1 MDDDAAVLVGVIVGA
16 VALGAVAVC
25 LFFRA
30 ARRAAA
36 ADAEDAAAD
45 AIIIAGELEMLS
57 PPATP
62 RASRADSVAEE
73 LGLEVELA
81 AGVLVEGI
89 T

>member
-1 MDDDAAVLVGVIVGA
+1 MDDDAVVLVAVIVGA
-16 VALGAVAVC
+16 VALGAAAVWS
-25 LFFRA
+25 FFRA

-36 ADAEDAAAD
+36 TDAEDAAAD
-45 AIIIAGELEMLS
+45 IDRVVGELEMLS

-81 AGVLVEGI
+81 AGVLVEGV